1 MIQRLERQ
9 GRTIRIQATDDV
21 TVAGVQV
28 KDLAGNVVN
37 AEL

>member
-21 TVAGVQV
+21 MVTGVQV